1 MDDNKESF
9 QGFYIRKNVLLIFSI
24 LVIIAMLMTIS
35 KFQDLKKQNA
45 ELSTRLSNIEIQIL
59 KLKKQ
64 ENIVDDYINNLR
76 ISCDNLI
83 SNVDSFRDGYTDW
96 KDIVNEVE
104 VFTYEID
111 NNIYELENEVET
123 LHNMLK
129 KIK

>member
-104 VFTYEID
+104 VFT
-111 NNIYELENEVET
+111 
-123 LHNMLK
+123 
-129 KIK
+129 